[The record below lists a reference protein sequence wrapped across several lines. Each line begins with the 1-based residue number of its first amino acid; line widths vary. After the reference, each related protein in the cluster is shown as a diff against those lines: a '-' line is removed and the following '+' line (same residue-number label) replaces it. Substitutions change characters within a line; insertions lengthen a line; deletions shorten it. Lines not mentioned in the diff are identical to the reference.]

1 MKKTLAYILFST
13 SLVTGRAI
21 ADPMDSNS
29 IDVVFY
35 KASHKTVVRA
45 TTVDVRSVYGRE
57 FGFASVTNRVVKDV
71 EGREFLYVNMKG
83 DGDCCFH
90 GLGIS
95 REEMLNRLEA
105 YIRGNE
111 AAFRT
116 ASEVRLSEYNKISS
130 YLVAYKEMIERKEV
144 AAFKKADFLD
154 KEAGMKR
161 YVDDHLVAGDQGT
174 LKNLI
179 TDSWQVLINAQLES
193 DAIDWDVILVQIY
206 ELVTAFHSANA
217 ELIRVKTYREFL
229 QSCEADFWKEV
240 GSNTLLRRIEEFMRL
255 TDHKTLKDV
264 KGKPLKLMNLIGD
277 LTIDDITPYLEDLN
291 KYLDRQVS
299 TGLRGRG
306 AHKLGKDLKKLQRQK
321 TISTERASKKLAAAS
336 VGAGPKT
343 VAAPEPFKLS
353 ADQVESINA
362 KLQFSKASLENKVKL
377 LRRFYGTY
385 ASGGRRV
392 WLDSSAIAPIA
403 DQLGLKV
410 KVYKLEQDKQL
421 RFTGRYCVVASS
433 PNADEKDG
441 PELRRIYHMG
451 GHYDMLV
458 PVIGSF

>member
-21 ADPMDSNS
+21 ADPMDSNP
-29 IDVVFY
+29 IDAVFY
-35 KASHKTVVRA
+35 KASHKAVVHA
-45 TTVDVRSVYGRE
+45 TEVDVQSVYGRE

-105 YIRGNE
+105 YIRANE
-111 AAFRT
+111 ASFRDV
-116 ASEVRLSEYNKISS
+116 SEGRLSEYNKISS
-130 YLVAYKEMIERKEV
+130 YLAGYKEMVERKEV
-144 AAFKKADFLD
+144 AEFKKADFLD
-154 KEAGMKR
+154 KEAGMKE
-161 YVDDHLVAGDQGT
+161 YVDDHLAGDQGA
-174 LKNLI
+174 LKDLI
-179 TDSWQVLINAQLES
+179 TVSWEVLINAQLEV
-193 DAIDWDVILVQIY
+193 DTIDWDVILVQIY

-240 GSNTLLRRIEEFMRL
+240 GSNTLLRRIEEFMRR
-255 TDHKTLKDV
+255 TDHKTLKDGA
-264 KGKPLKLMNLIGD
+264 GKPLKLMNLIGD

-291 KYLDRQVS
+291 KYLDMQVS
-299 TGLRGRG
+299 IGLRGRG
-306 AHKLGKDLKKLQRQK
+306 AHKLGKDFKKLQRQK
-321 TISTERASKKLAAAS
+321 KISTERASKKLAAAS
-336 VGAGPKT
+336 VGSGPKT
-343 VAAPEPFKLS
+343 AAAPEPFKLS
-353 ADQVESINA
+353 AAQVESINA

-421 RFTGRYCVVASS
+421 RFTGRYYVVASS